1 MRKTLLVAAAALL
14 AFPAFASHWGPL
26 TYTREAHEE
35 LTELRSAL
43 RYVRDPVVRGDLLQR
58 VDRVD
63 SLVSSAEGEF
73 REGPPAPQISFGDAR
88 TMVLRETFDD
98 DKLAVISRLANQ
110 TRFTTTEA
118 MALADLCTFETNKA
132 DALVAL
138 YPAVS
143 DPQRFGLALDI
154 LTFSSTRRE
163 VESAL
168 DL

>member
-1 MRKTLLVAAAALL
+1 MRKTLLVALAALI
-14 AFPAFASHWGPL
+14 AVPAFASHWGPL

-35 LTELRSAL
+35 LGDLRSAI
-43 RYVRDPVVRGDLLQR
+43 RMVRDPVVRADLLTR
-58 VDRVD
+58 IDRVD
-63 SLVSSAEGEF
+63 GLVSSAEGEF
-73 REGPPAPQISFGDAR
+73 REGPPAPAVSFGDAR

-98 DKLAVISRLANQ
+98 DKLAVINRLAGQ
-110 TRFTTTEA
+110 TRFTTAEA
-118 MALADLCTFETNKA
+118 MALADLCTFETSKA

-154 LTFSSTRRE
+154 LTFASTRRE

-168 DL
+168 GL

>member
-1 MRKTLLVAAAALL
+1 MRKTFLVVAAALI

-35 LTELRSAL
+35 LTDLRLAL
-43 RYVRDPVVRGDLLQR
+43 RNVRDPVVRADLAAR

-63 SLVSSAEGEF
+63 GFVSSAEGEF
-73 REGPPAPQISFGDAR
+73 REGPPAPAVSFGDAR
-88 TMVLRETFDD
+88 TMILREDFDD
-98 DKLAVISRLANQ
+98 DKLAVINRLARE

-118 MALADLCTFETNKA
+118 MAIADLCTFETNKA

-138 YPAVS
+138 YPAVT

-168 DL
+168 GL